1 MTDTMSVEEIVAELR
16 DVLDTSRLHPGLAQ
30 RLVGGTLTV
39 LYEFQT
45 GAGQEAPHVMTVGEQ
60 TRSVRPGSV
69 PYDEADIVIRTE
81 PLTLHRLTSGELNG
95 REAIVSG
102 LLDIRKA
109 PSVTKLLLMRG
120 LFNQY
125 KKAQARVSR

>member
-1 MTDTMSVEEIVAELR
+1 M
-16 DVLDTSRLHPGLAQ
+16 
-30 RLVGGTLTV
+30 
-39 LYEFQT
+39 
-45 GAGQEAPHVMTVGEQ
+45 
-60 TRSVRPGSV
+60 
-69 PYDEADIVIRTE
+69 IRTE

-120 LFNQY
+120 LFTWW
-125 KKAQARVSR
+125 SPS